1 MAARLGARRGCL
13 ALASFPLLA
22 VAAPAVALLRR
33 AALRRRGDALL
44 VGVRRTTLGEVASL
58 RCELDIP
65 LGRLAEV
72 SAAVSG
78 LVAEGASLLG
88 RTVGCIGIV
97 PGEEPVL
104 VALAPRRDTVAARVR
119 TSLASG
125 DARRRPELWLAL
137 PPDVYL
143 GEVVDPY
150 APFSGDES
158 AIVRLLR
165 DRGVGH
171 ALLTEVVAG
180 AASARIVL
188 TLYAAR
194 PELRKFLTLAR
205 SSLTDLPGWAPA
217 R

>member
-1 MAARLGARRGCL
+1 M
-13 ALASFPLLA
+13 
-22 VAAPAVALLRR
+22 ALLRR
-33 AALRRRGDALL
+33 AAVRRRGETLHASI
-44 VGVRRTTLGEVASL
+44 GRTTLGELASL
-58 RCELDIP
+58 RCELDVP
-65 LGRLAEV
+65 FGRLAEV
-72 SAAVSG
+72 SGAISG

-88 RTVGCIGIV
+88 RTVGCVGVV

-119 TSLASG
+119 TVLASG
-125 DARRRPELWLAL
+125 DAHRRPELWLAL
-137 PPDVYL
+137 PPGIYL
-143 GEVVDPY
+143 SEVVDPY
-150 APFSGDES
+150 APFAGDE
-158 AIVRLLR
+158 AATLRLLR

-205 SSLTDLPGWAPA
+205 RSLADLPGWAPA